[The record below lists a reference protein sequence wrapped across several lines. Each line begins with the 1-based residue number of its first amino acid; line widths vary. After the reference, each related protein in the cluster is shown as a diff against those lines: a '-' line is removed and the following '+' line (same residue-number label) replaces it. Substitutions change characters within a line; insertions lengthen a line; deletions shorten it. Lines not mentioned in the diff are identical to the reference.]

1 LSVNSNGQVPVSP
14 IYVTFNINPN
24 QANGGPAS
32 GFKMEAGSTQTHNV
46 IGTIPSDAG
55 YSPLWAVVAYDNSSF
70 SSVKDLNTASMA
82 PVLVPNA
89 GTVNCPVVTIQ

>member
-1 LSVNSNGQVPVSP
+1 MAGLPL
-14 IYVTFNINPN
+14 
-24 QANGGPAS
+24 AL
-32 GFKMEAGSTQTHNV
+32 KMEAGSTQTHNV

-55 YSPLWAVVAYDNSSF
+55 IPSLAVVAYDNSSF